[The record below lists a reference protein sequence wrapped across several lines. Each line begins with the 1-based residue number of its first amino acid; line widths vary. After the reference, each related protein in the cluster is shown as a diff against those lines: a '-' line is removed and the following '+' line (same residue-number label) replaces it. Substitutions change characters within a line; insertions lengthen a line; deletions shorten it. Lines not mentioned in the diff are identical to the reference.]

1 MTQVDRPTTG
11 SPPDELE
18 ILIDRYTATRLAPS
32 VDQLARGR
40 VTILT
45 AVTPPRSVP
54 VAPRPFL
61 RGWSLAAA
69 FALLLIASASVVAA
83 ESGPGQPFY
92 GLRLAIGS
100 AFLSGEEPAHERGLA
115 AQLDDRL
122 AEVRAAARDGDG
134 AGAQAAIHEYLNTLS
149 QLTRTAITDPAI
161 LALLQ
166 RHQDTL
172 QDLLSVAPAQATGG
186 VQEALD
192 AAGKVHGVAP
202 PGDSTVPHPTPGAG
216 AGESPPGMQKP

>member
-1 MTQVDRPTTG
+1 MTRIGPKSTG

-18 ILIDRYTATRLAPS
+18 TLIGRYASMRLTPS
-32 VDQLARGR
+32 VDQLATGR
-40 VTILT
+40 ATML
-45 AVTPPRSVP
+45 AVRPPPRSVR
-54 VAPRPFL
+54 VAPRRFL

-100 AFLSGEEPAHERGLA
+100 VFLPAGEPAHERGLA

-122 AEVRAAARDGDG
+122 AEVRAAARLGDG
-134 AGAQAAIHEYLNTLS
+134 AGAQAAIREYLNTLS
-149 QLTRTAITDPAI
+149 QLTRTAITDADI

-166 RHQDTL
+166 RHHDTL
-172 QDLLSVAPAQATGG
+172 QELLSVAPAQATGG

-192 AAGKVHGVAP
+192 AAGKVNGLAP
-202 PGDSTVPHPTPGAG
+202 PGASAVPHPTPAPG
-216 AGESPPGMQKP
+216 AGESPPGMRRP